1 MREKRIAIMQPYFFP
16 YIGYFQLVK
25 CVDQFVFY
33 DDVNFIKGG
42 WIQRNRILNS
52 KEVIYISVPLIRAS
66 SYKKINEIE
75 INLNEIAQNKLLKT
89 ITQNYGKAPYFNDIM
104 PIIQAVI
111 IDKSTQNLAQIAAK
125 STIAVANYLSLNTS
139 FLFSSELEFGKK
151 VTDRADRLVE
161 IVNGFKAKNY
171 INPEGGKK
179 LYSKTFFKSNDI
191 ELKFIKSHLKEYR
204 QNSGEFVPGLSIIDV
219 LMHNS
224 KTEVLNL
231 LNEFELE

>member
-1 MREKRIAIMQPYFFP
+1 MIEKKVAIMQPYFFP
-16 YIGYFQLVK
+16 YIGYFQLIK
-25 CVDQFVFY
+25 CVDYFVFY

-52 KEVIYISVPLIRAS
+52 KEVIYISVPLIGAS
-66 SYKKINEIE
+66 SHKKINEIQ
-75 INLNEIAQNKLLKT
+75 INLNEIAQSKLLKT
-89 ITQNYGKAPYFNDIM
+89 ITYIYGKAPYFNEIM

-125 STIAVANYLSLNTS
+125 STIAVANYLSMNTT
-139 FLFSSELEFGKK
+139 FFFSSELEFGKK

-161 IVNGFKAKNY
+161 IVNGFKAKKY

-179 LYSKTFFKSNDI
+179 LYSKTFFKSNGI
-191 ELKFIKSHLKEYR
+191 ELKFIKSRLKEYR
-204 QNSGEFVPGLSIIDV
+204 QHSGEFVPGLSIIDI
-219 LMHNS
+219 LMNNS
-224 KTEVLNL
+224 KTEVMNL